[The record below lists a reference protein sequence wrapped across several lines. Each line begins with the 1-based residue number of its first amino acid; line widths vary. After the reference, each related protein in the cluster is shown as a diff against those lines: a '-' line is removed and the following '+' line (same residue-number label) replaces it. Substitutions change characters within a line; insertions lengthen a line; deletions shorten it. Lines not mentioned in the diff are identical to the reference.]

1 MKQLVLA
8 SSNPGKLREFNALLE
23 PAGIEVLPQSTF
35 SIPDADEPHGTFIEN
50 ALAKA
55 RHASRLSRLPAMADD
70 SGICVQALEGAPGV
84 RSARFAAA
92 DSLSVPAPGRAV
104 QDRLN
109 NEKLVSLLSGKSE
122 RRDRRAHYYC
132 VIVLVRHADDPE
144 PLVADGAWHGEI
156 IDSPRGV
163 NGFGYDPYFLLPDL
177 DLTAAELDPAQKN
190 AISHRGK
197 AMRRLLARI
206 KEGI

>member
-23 PAGIEVLPQSTF
+23 PAGIKVLPQSTF

-70 SGICVQALEGAPGV
+70 SGICVKALDGAPGV
-84 RSARFAAA
+84 RSARFAAPESA
-92 DSLSVPAPGRAV
+92 ASPVPERAL

-109 NEKLVSLLSGKSE
+109 NEKLVALLSGQP
-122 RRDRRAHYYC
+122 DRRAHYYC

-156 IDSPRGV
+156 IDSPRGA

-177 DLTAAELDPAQKN
+177 GLTAAELDPARKN

-206 KEGI
+206 KEGV

>member
-23 PAGIEVLPQSTF
+23 PAGIAVLPQSTF
-35 SIPDADEPHGTFIEN
+35 SIPDADEPHATFIEN

-55 RHASRLSRLPAMADD
+55 RHASRLSGLPALSDD
-70 SGICVQALEGAPGV
+70 SGICVRALDGAPGV
-84 RSARFAAA
+84 RSARFA
-92 DSLSVPAPGRAV
+92 SETSGGAPLERAV
-104 QDRLN
+104 QDGLN
-109 NEKLVSLLSGKSE
+109 NDKLVALLSGQS
-122 RRDRRAHYYC
+122 DRHAHYYC

-144 PLVADGAWHGEI
+144 PLVADGAWQGEI
-156 IDSPRGV
+156 IDSPRGA

-177 DLTAAELDPAQKN
+177 GVTSAELDPAQKN

>member
-55 RHASRLSRLPAMADD
+55 RHASRLARLPAMSDD
-70 SGICVQALEGAPGV
+70 SGICVRALDGAPGV
-84 RSARFAAA
+84 RSARFAAPPSTSA
-92 DSLSVPAPGRAV
+92 PAPERAK

-109 NEKLVSLLSGKSE
+109 NEKLISLLSGQA
-122 RRDRRAHYYC
+122 DRRAHYYC

-156 IDSPRGV
+156 IDSPRGA

-177 DLTAAELDPAQKN
+177 GQTAAEMDPAQKN